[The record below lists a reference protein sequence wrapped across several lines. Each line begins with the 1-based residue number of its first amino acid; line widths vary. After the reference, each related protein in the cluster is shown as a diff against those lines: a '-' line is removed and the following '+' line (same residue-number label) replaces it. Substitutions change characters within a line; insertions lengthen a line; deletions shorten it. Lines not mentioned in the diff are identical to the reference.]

1 MEKSIESLDLRNAI
15 MYKLNGSTPDELKE
29 TIVDAIESKEERTL
43 PGLGVLFEILWQ
55 NSTPET
61 QDLMLNTMAE
71 NISRDAI

>member
-61 QDLMLNTMAE
+61 QDQMLNTMAE

>member
-61 QDLMLNTMAE
+61 QDQMLNTMAK
-71 NISRDAI
+71 NINRDAI

>member
-61 QDLMLNTMAE
+61 QDQMLNTMAE
-71 NISRDAI
+71 NINRDAI